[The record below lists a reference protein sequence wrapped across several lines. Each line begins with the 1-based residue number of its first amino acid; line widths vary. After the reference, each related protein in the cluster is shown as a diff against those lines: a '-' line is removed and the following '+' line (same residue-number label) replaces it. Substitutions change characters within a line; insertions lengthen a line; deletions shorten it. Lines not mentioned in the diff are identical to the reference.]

1 MTTLPYLPQEL
12 WDLIYDIKFDIEWEE
27 AYQKKILEI
36 EKKRDKLAK
45 DFRQLRKTYESII
58 NFDSIKLIKDN
69 IREINKNIDKRIKLS
84 QNKYDLAMELIN
96 LDAKDM
102 GWTTSKTNNGYAI
115 DFHNERYGGPFYFKK
130 FLYSDYYNF
139 FIT

>member
-12 WDLIYDIKFDIEWEE
+12 WDLINDIKYD
-27 AYQKKILEI
+27 LEC
-36 EKKRDKLAK
+36 RDKRIELTK
-45 DFRQLRKTYESII
+45 DLRQLRKTYESII

>member
-12 WDLIYDIKFDIEWEE
+12 WDLINDIKYD
-27 AYQKKILEI
+27 LEC
-36 EKKRDKLAK
+36 RDKRIELTK
-45 DFRQLRKTYESII
+45 DLRQLRKTYDSII

-69 IREINKNIDKRIKLS
+69 IREINKNVDKRIKLS

-102 GWTTSKTNNGYAI
+102 GWTTVKYDEGLALMKLKVCLVLRLLIQLFADKLVRPFSFYNSSI
-115 DFHNERYGGPFYFKK
+115 D
-130 FLYSDYYNF
+130 
-139 FIT
+139 

>member
-1 MTTLPYLPQEL
+1 MQRSKL
-12 WDLIYDIKFDIEWEE
+12 WNCSYCEGDLMWFRCWRCGSWGL
-27 AYQKKILEI
+27 KIRHVC
-36 EKKRDKLAK
+36 KPCW
-45 DFRQLRKTYESII
+45 
-58 NFDSIKLIKDN
+58 KDN

-102 GWTTSKTNNGYAI
+102 GWTTTKTNNGYAI